1 MMGSTELSFKLM
13 ANGKT
18 VEDSTDY
25 YNFAGDTFS
34 ISMFN
39 YYVSNIVMT
48 RSDGQKFVEKE
59 SYHLIKHFDSIT
71 TLKIKDVPPAKYT
84 RIDFLLG
91 VDSTRNV
98 SGIQSGALDRVNNM
112 FWDWKS

>member
-1 MMGSTELSFKLM
+1 MNRLLSICVHALVFVLIGACKKDEPAVNPPSGGTPMMGSTELSFKLM

-59 SYHLIKHFDSIT
+59 SYHLIKHF
-71 TLKIKDVPPAKYT
+71 
-84 RIDFLLG
+84 
-91 VDSTRNV
+91 
-98 SGIQSGALDRVNNM
+98 
-112 FWDWKS
+112 